1 MVINHLFTQHEEASV
16 AMFRHM
22 LEDEQVRDEFET
34 WKLSIDKHGKFIE
47 ELIMGEPDKTSS
59 KVSILLHSQCQSQYV
74 AYQLCMPVCTFTMMF
89 VGCCHL
95 EVKWVVIMNVAVV

>member
-1 MVINHLFTQHEEASV
+1 M

-34 WKLSIDKHGKFIE
+34 WELSIDKHGKFIE

-74 AYQLCMPVCTFTMMF
+74 AYHLCMPVCMFMF
-89 VGCCHL
+89 VGCCHHK
-95 EVKWVVIMNVAVV
+95 VKWVEVIMNVAVVW